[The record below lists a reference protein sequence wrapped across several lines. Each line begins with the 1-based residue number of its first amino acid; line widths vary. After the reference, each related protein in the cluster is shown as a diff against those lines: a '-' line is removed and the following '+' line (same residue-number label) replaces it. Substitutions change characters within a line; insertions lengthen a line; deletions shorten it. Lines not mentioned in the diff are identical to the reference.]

1 MVGIIITM
9 MTETKDAAPAAGP
22 RPERPKLPPVRQL
35 FTADEIAARNSEL
48 AAEIAAAGHQDLVVI
63 PILTGGF
70 VFGADLVRALHA
82 IGVTAEIDF
91 MTLSSYGQG
100 KISSGNVEVVQDIR
114 TDVSGRDVLIVDDII
129 ETGRTLA
136 FVRDALADRGARHI
150 LIAALCDKP
159 GKRARAIDP
168 DFVGFVCPDEFVVG
182 YGMDIGQTFR
192 QLPFIGVVDETD

>member
-1 MVGIIITM
+1 MADITTTITM
-9 MTETKDAAPAAGP
+9 SDMDESPSPGP
-22 RPERPKLPPVRQL
+22 KPGRPKLPEVRPL
-35 FTADEIAARNSEL
+35 FTADEIAARNGEL
-48 AAEIAAAGHQDLVVI
+48 AAEIAAAGYHDLVVI

-100 KISSGNVEVVQDIR
+100 KVSSGNVEVVQDIR
-114 TDVSGRDVLIVDDII
+114 TDVTGRDVLIVDDII

-136 FVRDALADRGARHI
+136 FVRDALSERGASHI

-159 GKRARAIDP
+159 GKRARAVDP

-182 YGMDIGQTFR
+182 YGMDVGQTFR
-192 QLPFIGVVDETD
+192 QLPFIGVVDETE

>member
-1 MVGIIITM
+1 MADTTIM
-9 MTETKDAAPAAGP
+9 MTDEKEAGASP
-22 RPERPKLPPVRQL
+22 HPKPGRPKLPAVRQL
-35 FTADEIAARNSEL
+35 FTADEIAARNGEL
-48 AAEIAAAGHQDLVVI
+48 AAEIAAAGYHDLVVI

-100 KISSGNVEVVQDIR
+100 KVSSGNVEVVQDIR

-136 FVRDALADRGARHI
+136 FVREALSQHGASRI

-159 GKRARAIDP
+159 GKRARAVDP

-182 YGMDIGQTFR
+182 YGMDVGQTFR
-192 QLPFIGVVDETD
+192 QLPFIGIVEGTD

>member
-1 MVGIIITM
+1 MADITITT
-9 MTETKDAAPAAGP
+9 MTDEADSASPPKSDRP
-22 RPERPKLPPVRQL
+22 RLPLVRPL
-35 FTADEIAARNSEL
+35 FTAEEIAVRNTEL
-48 AAEIAAAGHQDLVVI
+48 AAEIAAAGYRDLVVI

-100 KISSGNVEVVQDIR
+100 KISSGNVEVVQDVR
-114 TDVSGRDVLIVDDII
+114 TDIAGRDVLSVDDII

-136 FVRDALADRGARHI
+136 FVRDALAERGARHI

-182 YGMDIGQTFR
+182 YGMDVGQTFR
-192 QLPFIGVVDETD
+192 QLPFIGVVDEGY

>member
-1 MVGIIITM
+1 MTRKAAPIPVAAIIITR
-9 MTETKDAAPAAGP
+9 MTEAKH
-22 RPERPKLPPVRQL
+22 RPKLPSVKPL
-35 FTADEIAARNSEL
+35 FTEVEIARRIAEL
-48 AAEIAAAGHQDLVVI
+48 ASEIAAAGHRDLVVI

-100 KISSGNVEVVQDIR
+100 TVSTGNVEVVQDIR
-114 TDVSGRDVLIVDDII
+114 SDVEGRTILVVDDII
-129 ETGRTLA
+129 ESGRTLA
-136 FVRDALADRGARHI
+136 FVRDRLKERRAGRI

-159 GKRARAIDP
+159 GKRARAIEP
-168 DFVGFVCPDEFVVG
+168 DYVGFVCPDEFVVG

-192 QLPFIGVVDETD
+192 QLPFIGVVDDTD